1 MQKSESE
8 FIDRYKDSETDD
20 IEEYYDEEDAENNK
34 QVQLPSLKDPKMFR
48 VRCRLG
54 EEKSACISLMNK
66 FFIEKGT
73 DKEIHIF
80 SASALDKFAGCIF
93 IEAHRDFHVKDAIRG
108 LKALNMNSVDIIA
121 VKEITQIFAPDPRN
135 NINLQTGQF
144 VRVKRGL
151 YDGDLATIENFDES
165 LKKITVKIIPR
176 ILSGTAFDDN
186 MDAEAMKENQGV
198 EGFAKKNTYFAKLR
212 QLQKKNLRP
221 PKKLFNADEFDNVKT
236 IERNSNLYEYN
247 KKKYTNGLLL
257 MNIRLS
263 NLEIE
268 NVVPTFEE
276 VTMFQKAEL
285 RKENREE
292 LMKMAIETIEE
303 SKKVLKNL
311 DKGDKVKIISGDLK
325 GLYGQVIE
333 VGDNAVKVQPI
344 IEMYNLD
351 AIDFMPSEIVKV
363 FMLGDHVEIL
373 SGKYKG
379 LTGSVVKVDD
389 NIAYIISED
398 SKEEM
403 QVLVNDVKYTS
414 NVVTKVNNNM
424 QDKETHDYNKHDL
437 VMLNDNKTVG
447 VVVSV
452 LRDTIVIYDTE
463 GFIQTVNKIRI
474 LNKLNPKGRIKN
486 SYGQEI
492 YPRCTVR
499 VSDGMHKGQLALVK
513 HVYSNFLFLFN
524 ESLQENSGIWVEHI
538 NNCYFIGAD
547 MYDNTTRL
555 ARFNNPVLQK
565 INDEQMA
572 QQTFGDDTKGK
583 TIDKK
588 YRQDPKSK
596 KVNLIGQIKTVV
608 KGPWKGYEGE
618 IISITNATARFR
630 LSAKPKT
637 LSLKL
642 EDLNIEPTEREG
654 FTSSMKTGMTPMNH
668 RPANSPFCIHTPA
681 YNPD

>member
-1 MQKSESE
+1 M
-8 FIDRYKDSETDD
+8 
-20 IEEYYDEEDAENNK
+20 
-34 QVQLPSLKDPKMFR
+34 
-48 VRCRLG
+48 
-54 EEKSACISLMNK
+54 
-66 FFIEKGT
+66 
-73 DKEIHIF
+73 
-80 SASALDKFAGCIF
+80 
-93 IEAHRDFHVKDAIRG
+93 
-108 LKALNMNSVDIIA
+108 
-121 VKEITQIFAPDPRN
+121 
-135 NINLQTGQF
+135 
-144 VRVKRGL
+144 
-151 YDGDLATIENFDES
+151 
-165 LKKITVKIIPR
+165 KKITIKIVPR
-176 ILSGTAFDDN
+176 LLSGTAFNDGLDE
-186 MDAEAMKENQGV
+186 DAGKENQDGQ
-198 EGFAKKNTYFAKLR
+198 AKKKSYFAKLR

-221 PKKLFNADEFDNVKT
+221 PQKLFNPDEFNDVTNLDRT
-236 IERNSNLYEYN
+236 IKLFDYN
-247 KKKYTNGLLL
+247 KKKYLNGLLL
-257 MNIRLS
+257 MNIRIS

-276 VTMFQKAEL
+276 VTVFQRAEL
-285 RKENREE
+285 KKENREY
-292 LMKMAIETIEE
+292 LMKLAMETIEE

-311 DKGDKVKIISGDLK
+311 DKGDKVKIIAGDLK
-325 GLYGQVIE
+325 GLYGTVIE
-333 VGDNAVKVQPI
+333 VNENAVKVQPI
-344 IEMYNLD
+344 AEIYNFES
-351 AIDFMPSEIVKV
+351 IDFLTCEIVKV

-373 SGKYKG
+373 HGKHKG
-379 LTGSVVKVDD
+379 LTGSVIKVDD

-398 SKEEM
+398 NKEEM

-414 NVVTKVNNNM
+414 NVVTKVNNNKN
-424 QDKETHDYNKHDL
+424 DKETHEYNKHDL

-447 VVVSV
+447 VVTSV
-452 LRDTIVIYDTE
+452 LRDSIVIYDTE
-463 GFIQTVNKIRI
+463 GYNQTINKVQI

-499 VSDGMHKGQLALVK
+499 VSDGKHKGQLALVK

-524 ESLQENSGIWVEHI
+524 ESYQENAGIWVEHI

-583 TIDKK
+583 SIDKK
-588 YRQDPKSK
+588 ARQDPKSK

-618 IISITNATARFR
+618 IISLNNTTARFR
-630 LSAKPKT
+630 LSAKTKT
-637 LSLKL
+637 LSVRL